1 MNSRSPYLMFT
12 AWLSYVISLFIPSVT
27 FPYEPVSGW
36 AAALF
41 SIHAIIQFYKSLFL
55 AYMSLFGL
63 CNILMLISPLFV
75 LFLFKKGKFFWYRVA
90 MSAATVPAV
99 SYFFYEGLRYRF
111 FELKSGYYFWASS
124 FVFAGLSLL
133 TEMRSYHRH

>member
-1 MNSRSPYLMFT
+1 MFT

-27 FPYEPVSGW
+27 FLYEPVKGW

-55 AYMSLFGL
+55 AYISLFGL
-63 CNILMLISPLFV
+63 CNILMLLSPLFV
-75 LFLFKKGKFFWYRVA
+75 LFLFKKGKFFWYRA
-90 MSAATVPAV
+90 ALCAATVPAV

-111 FELKSGYYFWASS
+111 FELKSGYYFWTSS
-124 FVFAGLSLL
+124 FVLAGLSLL
-133 TEMRSYHRH
+133 TEMRSYHRN